1 VIHKYK
7 LSIDPDELLDK
18 IFDALRDNTTAS
30 DISGKEIDGDET
42 RHFKLGALVINRLSG
57 ELTIEAQDE
66 LTGEWLTIDVGQD
79 IIAQVVT

>member
-7 LSIDPDELLDK
+7 LSIDPGELLDK

-30 DISGKEIDGDET
+30 DISGKDIDGDET

-79 IIAQVVT
+79 IIAQVVS

>member
-1 VIHKYK
+1 MIHKYK
-7 LSIDPDELLDK
+7 LSIDPGELLDK

-30 DISGKEIDGDET
+30 DISGKDIDGDET

-79 IIAQVVT
+79 IIAQVVS

>member
-7 LSIDPDELLDK
+7 LSIDPGELLDK

-30 DISGKEIDGDET
+30 DISGKDIDGDET